1 MNVIES
7 LIIRIENYRKTNS
20 KPCKSYKTEKAAE
33 KATAEAAK
41 IAGVHFDQTGEP
53 ARYVVFY
60 NPSWGRWVGALDF
73 TELLRRPTATG
84 GYLGICPGFYSY

>member
-7 LIIRIENYRKTNS
+7 LTTRIEDYRKSNS

-41 IAGVHFDQTGEP
+41 IAGAHFDQTGES
-53 ARYVVFY
+53 ARYIVFFI
-60 NPSWGRWVGALDF
+60 PAWGRWVGALDF
-73 TELLRRPTATG
+73 TELFARKTSQG
-84 GYLGICPGFYSY
+84 GYLGICPGFYSF